1 MLTAISRGKEATI
14 RRNID
19 NDIRETDSS
28 PEKHIGPVNGIGN
41 MMTSQITNPVGIQK
55 NQPPIQSTGC
65 TSEKIKV

>member
-1 MLTAISRGKEATI
+1 MLTAINRGKEATI

-28 PEKHIGPVNGIGN
+28 PEMHIGPVNGIGN
-41 MMTSQITNPVGIQK
+41 TMTSQITNPVGIQK
-55 NQPPIQSTGC
+55 NQPPIQSIAS

>member
-19 NDIRETDSS
+19 NDIRDPDSS
-28 PEKHIGPVNGIGN
+28 PELHIGPVNGIGN

-55 NQPPIQSTGC
+55 NQPPIQSIASN
-65 TSEKIKV
+65 SEKIKV